1 MADIRF
7 KERYIGFVF
16 KNFKNPDSYLDYGS
30 FNLGYCEGLDEEF
43 ADLTFRF
50 NFSGKL
56 MPDFWHAKD
65 GFHQLSEDEPF
76 YKSLQQALVEILDED
91 CDRDSSKFHEIIT
104 GLRPFD
110 IEILTQAD
118 YFHYGSLKIVGFDNV
133 IFRFDISG
141 KLMPDYL
148 NNTSG
153 VYPLLL
159 KYEHGHFYKKMQN
172 KLNFTLAHIQKTCGV
187 SNQADRENGQDD
199 ENKL

>member
-50 NFSGKL
+50 
-56 MPDFWHAKD
+56 
-65 GFHQLSEDEPF
+65 
-76 YKSLQQALVEILDED
+76 
-91 CDRDSSKFHEIIT
+91 
-104 GLRPFD
+104 
-110 IEILTQAD
+110 
-118 YFHYGSLKIVGFDNV
+118 
-133 IFRFDISG
+133 DISG

-172 KLNFTLAHIQKTCGV
+172 KLNLEESLSQSSSSISTNAC
-187 SNQADRENGQDD
+187 
-199 ENKL
+199 

>member
-56 MPDFWHAKD
+56 MPD
-65 GFHQLSEDEPF
+65 
-76 YKSLQQALVEILDED
+76 
-91 CDRDSSKFHEIIT
+91 
-104 GLRPFD
+104 
-110 IEILTQAD
+110 
-118 YFHYGSLKIVGFDNV
+118 
-133 IFRFDISG
+133 
-141 KLMPDYL
+141 YL

-153 VYPLLL
+153 VHPLLL
-159 KYEHGHFYKKMQN
+159 KYEHGHFYKSMQN
-172 KLNFTLAHIQKTCGV
+172 KLNFKLAHIQKNCG
-187 SNQADRENGQDD
+187 DD
-199 ENKL
+199 NHD